1 MVEPAKTGA
10 EMDQPWFMAKVLRRD
25 PLVTITSAGL
35 SEFHVLQL
43 PALLPE
49 LFDVPRGLHLL
60 HFTHTIE
67 SWHGPDGIAAAYER
81 AKAALPGHEF
91 LVLTASETEGWLLA
105 QRGVPSLLG
114 LGLMF
119 ADERIWKPS
128 PPIVPGLRVYDAIY
142 SARLAPNKRHELA
155 SAVNSLMLV
164 YGHSLAQ
171 SEDDAYQRV
180 RALLP
185 QAFFANHDVG
195 QGAYMKFD
203 EAAMVKLHGH
213 AQVGLCL
220 SKVEGCMR
228 SSIEYGLAGLSIVST
243 RSIGGR
249 DRYLIGP
256 HVRMVPD
263 DPDRVAAAVR
273 ELCDAALD
281 RRRVRSHVAQLLAF
295 DRYNFLLQLNK
306 IVERLLN
313 RSDLFPDIE
322 PFIGSVTRFRPLKE
336 IVLQLR
342 ADIDG
347 RPGERVPN
355 EVAG

>member
-1 MVEPAKTGA
+1 VVEPVKASA
-10 EMDQPWFMAKVLRRD
+10 EKGQPWLMAKVLRRD
-25 PLVTITSAGL
+25 PLVTITSAGS
-35 SEFHVLQL
+35 SEFHVLEL
-43 PALLPE
+43 AAVLPE

-67 SWHGPDGIAAAYER
+67 SWHGPDDIAAAHER

-91 LVLTASETEGWLLA
+91 LMLTASETEGWLLA
-105 QRGVPSLLG
+105 QHGVPSLLG
-114 LGLMF
+114 IGLMF
-119 ADERIWKPS
+119 ANERIWKPS
-128 PPIVPGLRVYDAIY
+128 PALIPGLRVYDAIY

-155 SAVNSLMLV
+155 SAIKSLMLV

-171 SEDDAYQRV
+171 SENDAYQRV
-180 RALLP
+180 QALLP
-185 QAFFANHDVG
+185 QAFFANHEAG
-195 QGAYMKFD
+195 QGSYIKFG
-203 EAAMVKLHGH
+203 AADMVKLLGH

-256 HVRMVPD
+256 HCRIVPD
-263 DPDRVAAAVR
+263 DPDRIAAAVG

-281 RRRVRSHVAQLLAF
+281 RRRVRSYVAQMLAF
-295 DRYNFLLQLNK
+295 DRYNFLLQINK
-306 IVERLLN
+306 IAERLLGQQ
-313 RSDLFPDIE
+313 DLFPTIE
-322 PFIGSVTRFRPLKE
+322 PFIDSVSRFRPLRE
-336 IVLQLR
+336 IVAMLR

-347 RPGERVPN
+347 GSGTQASN
-355 EVAG
+355 EAAG